1 MAQSKEKALRDK
13 GAGRTGTRS
22 EVARALTGTGSS
34 PDLSPDPRP
43 DPAPGST
50 GEHVHAYVRGLVAT
64 LTDLDPAVRRGR
76 PDAVHRMRVACRRL
90 RGCLRTWRS
99 VLDRSV
105 TDPVRA
111 DLRWLG
117 GELGAERDHEVLAE
131 RLTAAVGELPG
142 ELVLGPVTARLRA
155 WDVTRRAQTRRRT
168 LEALASPR
176 YRTLLDSL
184 HALVAEPPLRAQAA
198 AGKPHKVMAK
208 ALRKEDGRLHRRMQR
223 ALSLPPGAE
232 RDAAIHH
239 ARKAAKRVRYAAEA
253 ARPAL
258 GKAAG
263 RLRRRAKAVQK
274 AGGDHHDAVVARD
287 ALRRLAVAAHAAGE
301 PGFTW
306 GVLHG
311 QERAAAGVREQE
323 LSRLWGRPSQPGPR
337 RKRGG

>member
-1 MAQSKEKALRDK
+1 M
-13 GAGRTGTRS
+13 
-22 EVARALTGTGSS
+22 
-34 PDLSPDPRP
+34 
-43 DPAPGST
+43 
-50 GEHVHAYVRGLVAT
+50 
-64 LTDLDPAVRRGR
+64 
-76 PDAVHRMRVACRRL
+76 
-90 RGCLRTWRS
+90 
-99 VLDRSV
+99 
-105 TDPVRA
+105 
-111 DLRWLG
+111 
-117 GELGAERDHEVLAE
+117 
-131 RLTAAVGELPG
+131 
-142 ELVLGPVTARLRA
+142 
-155 WDVTRRAQTRRRT
+155 
-168 LEALASPR
+168 
-176 YRTLLDSL
+176 
-184 HALVAEPPLRAQAA
+184 
-198 AGKPHKVMAK
+198 
-208 ALRKEDGRLHRRMQR
+208 HRRMER

-311 QERAAAGVREQE
+311 QERAAAEVREQE
-323 LSRLWGRPSQPGPR
+323 LSRLWGRPSQPGPC